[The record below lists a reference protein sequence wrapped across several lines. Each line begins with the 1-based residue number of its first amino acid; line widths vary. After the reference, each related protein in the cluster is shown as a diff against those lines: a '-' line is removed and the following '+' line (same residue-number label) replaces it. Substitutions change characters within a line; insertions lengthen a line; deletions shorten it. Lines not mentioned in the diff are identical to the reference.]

1 MSDSKVATRGGKFAA
16 DKAAKPPRGADASG
30 AIGATESG
38 NASLPAA
45 ANASG
50 HATSG
55 TNFQSGQPSADE
67 SERTAPGLSTEK
79 KADDTK

>member
-1 MSDSKVATRGGKFAA
+1 MATRGGKFAA

-30 AIGATESG
+30 AIGATEPG
-38 NASLPAA
+38 DVSLPAA
-45 ANASG
+45 ANASC

-55 TNFQSGQPSADE
+55 TNVQSGQPSADE
-67 SERTAPGLSTEK
+67 SERTAPGISTDK